1 MSREEFCAE
10 VRKGTPIIVVD
21 NSNIKES
28 EYEHFIE
35 FAQKEHYISAVVTLP
50 APHDLEIAAQRSTQ
64 DVTVNE
70 LTTMMSMYEP
80 TSLALLSRKGAQMH
94 DAAVKGNLRV
104 SPRRDASPRGH
115 GPTNRRSSSHFREIP

>member
-1 MSREEFCAE
+1 MHRSSSASKDGSTDAVEDVDDFVEIQKKHYEEFCAE

-50 APHDLEIAAQRSTQ
+50 APHDLEVAAQRST
-64 DVTVNE
+64 
-70 LTTMMSMYEP
+70 
-80 TSLALLSRKGAQMH
+80 
-94 DAAVKGNLRV
+94 
-104 SPRRDASPRGH
+104 
-115 GPTNRRSSSHFREIP
+115 